1 MRTTFK
7 KMFFVWQMDKE
18 EAWLNEMADHGYL
31 LAHAGK
37 FHYDFDEVEAGK
49 YTIKLLMLNGSKHSA
64 KNREYFRFLEDLGI
78 QYADGMNFPGA
89 CQVYLKM
96 EKKDAPVDGEFFSDV
111 ESKIRYNRVV
121 LRYLSFSFIVI
132 LLLAWLNIHM
142 ALNRIKFNRMMNGIT
157 GGVLCVLCAADLVVI
172 IRLLIQNH
180 HLKKERK
187 IHE

>member
-1 MRTTFK
+1 MKTTFR
-7 KMFFVWQMDKE
+7 KMFFVWQMEKE

-31 LAHAGK
+31 LTHAGK

-49 YTIKLLMLNGSKHSA
+49 YYIKLLMLSGSKNSA

-96 EKKDAPVDGEFFSDV
+96 EKKDAPSDGDFFSDM
-111 ESKIRYNRVV
+111 ESRIRYNRVV
-121 LRYLSFSFIVI
+121 IRYLSFCFIVLALI
-132 LLLAWLNIHM
+132 AWLNIHM
-142 ALNRIKFNRMMNGIT
+142 YLYRNNFNRSSNALV
-157 GGVLCVLCAADLVVI
+157 GGVLCALCVADLIVI
-172 IRLLIQNH
+172 IRMLIRNH
-180 HLKKERK
+180 NLKKERK